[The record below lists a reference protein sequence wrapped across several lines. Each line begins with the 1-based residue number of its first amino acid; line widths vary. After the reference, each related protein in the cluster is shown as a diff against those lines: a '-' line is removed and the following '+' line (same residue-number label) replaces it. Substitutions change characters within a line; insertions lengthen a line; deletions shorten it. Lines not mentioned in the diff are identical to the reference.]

1 MAENFRT
8 SFRGYEPSDVD
19 PAMAKLRKEVTD
31 TVAELSGTRVE
42 AHKLALANAELMQR
56 SEEAQQRIVELQREA
71 AHRPAPTFID
81 LGKNIGSILALAEE
95 EAADM
100 RQAAADAAA
109 QSRVDAEE
117 MSEKLRAAADDYAAD
132 ARSRADA
139 DVAVLLE
146 KARREGDDI
155 LDFADRESQTRRE
168 EAEALYERQRAE
180 STTAA
185 VDFEQTLAQRRES
198 VAAAFNA
205 ELEEHE
211 RMLAETVTRRDEAEV
226 EAKRML
232 DDATQQS
239 RTLSE
244 SARAEADQLVSYARN
259 QADRIKTESERELA
273 AATARRDSITSQLAN
288 VRQMIGT
295 LGGGTA
301 LFAPSAPAQVEAGT
315 SERPVETVKAEM
327 VTNDDED
334 VLDAEFVDEEDVATK
349 KS

>member
-1 MAENFRT
+1 MADNFRT
-8 SFRGYEPSDVD
+8 SFRGYEPADVD
-19 PAMAKLRKEVTD
+19 PAMAQLRKDGADVL
-31 TVAELSGTRVE
+31 AELSQTRVE
-42 AHKLALANAELMQR
+42 FHKLKAAHDELKKAAAGSMQRIAELER
-56 SEEAQQRIVELQREA
+56 EL
-71 AHRPAPTFID
+71 AHRPSPTFTD
-81 LGKNIGSILALAEE
+81 LGKNVGSILSLAEE
-95 EAADM
+95 EAAAM
-100 RQAAADAAA
+100 RQAAAD
-109 QSRVDAEE
+109 D
-117 MSEKLRAAADDYAAD
+117 AAD
-132 ARSRADA
+132 ARALAEENAQKLRSAADGYAADVRSKADA
-139 DVAVLLE
+139 DAAVLLE

-185 VDFEQTLAQRRES
+185 VDFERTLGERRES

-211 RMLAETVTRRDEAEV
+211 RVLADTLTRRDEAED
-226 EAKRML
+226 EAKRLL
-232 DDATQQS
+232 DEATLQS

-244 SARAEADQLVSYARN
+244 SARAEADQMVSYARN

-301 LFAPSAPAQVEAGT
+301 LFAPSAPAQVEAGK
-315 SERPVETVKAEM
+315 SGRSVETV
-327 VTNDDED
+327 
-334 VLDAEFVDEEDVATK
+334 DAEFITDDDVDAHDAEIVEDDEEL
-349 KS
+349 S